1 MSSGHRGKGAG
12 WYTRQEV
19 LSRFVG
25 TAKELKDKRLMIYCF
40 RHTQGYTAAKMPS
53 PPPAPLPSM
62 STGHRFIPSAREA
75 GELKLP
81 SNYFSLAVGS
91 EPNNSR

>member
-12 WYTRQEV
+12 WYTRLQA
-19 LSRFVG
+19 
-25 TAKELKDKRLMIYCF
+25 AKELKDKRPMIYCF

-53 PPPAPLPSM
+53 PPPAPLP
-62 STGHRFIPSAREA
+62 PPPAAREA

>member
-53 PPPAPLPSM
+53 PPPTPLPPP
-62 STGHRFIPSAREA
+62 PSAREA

-91 EPNNSR
+91 VPKNSR

>member
-12 WYTRQEV
+12 WYTRLQA
-19 LSRFVG
+19 
-25 TAKELKDKRLMIYCF
+25 AKELKDKRPMIYCF

-62 STGHRFIPSAREA
+62 STGHRFIPSAREE
-75 GELKLP
+75 GELKTTIQLLLP
-81 SNYFSLAVGS
+81 CCGKRA
-91 EPNNSR
+91 E